1 MRPHPVDV
9 DPSVR
14 RPLLGGI
21 GTTDQ
26 TSEGEV
32 E

>member
-9 DPSVR
+9 DPPAR
-14 RPLLGGI
+14 RSPLAAK

-32 E
+32 A